1 MSTTDKVKK
10 RPRNYNTEVE
20 RADDNTFHTVT
31 AYIMPKAG
39 EFLVSFPKNN
49 IPPARQKELEDSDE
63 SKVVISNNDLM
74 KIFGMVRKGPAETS
88 PYILFSFSYIHTD
101 VISDTITTFKID
113 YRLLM
118 YLINFFHIRFPNDRV
133 VKIRKES
140 LIKIFDL
147 LNLPINDRIA
157 LMRFFLVEENTVYI
171 DTKLGDYENF
181 GNFSNELLNF
191 EIPQKPRRVKNR
203 KVRLIGGKH
212 NTCNKLPQTN
222 FDDLNTF
229 MNRIPDILKL
239 NKKAKIEPKPIRV
252 EGTLRHSRQKSV
264 EPMTRRSDITAFP
277 ENANNYPINLRI
289 KNIKRTELGKKTVQ
303 NERKKEVSEKRKV
316 TLRVKSRSV
325 KVDRQIYYPFILRKL
340 PEYGDS
346 PIYLCGSLP
355 QLAEWDTSK
364 APQMDE
370 EIRNGELFYTKY
382 VPVKR
387 NQFPFEYKY
396 FYIKDGEINWV
407 GLPYDN
413 FMTHPQY
420 YKLVHTLKKASI
432 SVLDLNI
439 RYLNE
444 VDGLNIWDN
453 RKKHLIDVLLN
464 SYCDVFFFQEI
475 TKTQFMYIDKY
486 LNSAYEFVGVY
497 RDSTDA
503 SEKCSISYNIF
514 KYTLTDWGQFWLSS
528 TPYEPGSNDFKN
540 FFPRICTWAALKQIN
555 GINILF
561 FNIHLD
567 HVNFEAHFPCIK
579 VALEESEKI
588 INRFNDCQFIVLGGC
603 FYCEGDD
610 PVIEM
615 VRDYGYTEV
624 QHENTF
630 HDFTG
635 EVDRHWDYIFYKEK
649 EMGTFELVSAK
660 VLKEEGTIDA
670 HRQMFVSDHFPTV
683 VQFKQ
688 LNPYQNSD

>member
-1 MSTTDKVKK
+1 MSSNQVQKK
-10 RPRNYNTEVE
+10 PRNTNTEIE
-20 RADDNTFHTVT
+20 RADDNTFQIVSSE
-31 AYIMPKAG
+31 ILPRAG
-39 EFLVSFPKNN
+39 EFLVSFPRYKNL
-49 IPPARQKELEDSDE
+49 PKKEGQDEDE
-63 SKVVISNNDLM
+63 NKAILSNNDLQ

-88 PYILFSFSYIHTD
+88 PYILFSFSYVHTD
-101 VISDTITTFKID
+101 VISDTVTSFKID

-118 YLINFFHIRFPNDRV
+118 YLVNFFHIRFPNDRV

-171 DTKLGDYENF
+171 DTRLGDFDNF
-181 GNFSNELLNF
+181 GNFCNDLLNF
-191 EIPQKPRRVKNR
+191 EIPPKPKRTKMKKVK
-203 KVRLIGGKH
+203 LIGGKH
-212 NTCNKLPQTN
+212 NTCNKLPKSN

-229 MNRIPDILKL
+229 LNKIPDLLK
-239 NKKAKIEPKPIRV
+239 NNRKAKIEPKPV
-252 EGTLRHSRQKSV
+252 KVGGTLRSSRQRSV
-264 EPMTRRSDITAFP
+264 EPMTKRSDITLLPEAGNNFP
-277 ENANNYPINLRI
+277 VNLRI
-289 KNIKRTELGKKTVQ
+289 KNTKRRELGKKTVQ
-303 NERKKEVSEKRKV
+303 NERKKEISEKRKV

-340 PEYGDS
+340 PEYGDT
-346 PIYLCGSLP
+346 PMYLCGSLP

-387 NQFPFEYKY
+387 NQF
-396 FYIKDGEINWV
+396 
-407 GLPYDN
+407 N

-420 YKLVHTLKKASI
+420 YKLVHTLKKASVSI
-432 SVLDLNI
+432 LDLNI

-453 RKKHLIDVLLN
+453 RKKQLIDILLN

-528 TPYEPGSNDFKN
+528 QPYEPGSNDFQN

-567 HVNFEAHFPCIK
+567 HVNFEAHLPCIK
-579 VALEESEKI
+579 VALEESEKV
-588 INRFNDCQFIVLGGC
+588 INRFSDCQFVVLGGC
-603 FYCEGDD
+603 FYCEDDD
-610 PVIEM
+610 PVIDM
-615 VRDYGYTEV
+615 VRDYGYSEAP
-624 QHENTF
+624 HENTF

-635 EVDRHWDYIFYKEK
+635 DCDRHWDYIFYKEK
-649 EMGTFELVSAK
+649 DPDTFEMLDAK

-670 HRQMFVSDHFPTV
+670 HRQMFVSDHFPLA
-683 VQFKQ
+683 VQFRQ
-688 LNPYQNSD
+688 INPHQFSD

>member
-1 MSTTDKVKK
+1 MSSNEVQKK
-10 RPRNYNTEVE
+10 ARNTNTEIE
-20 RADDNTFHTVT
+20 RADDNTFQIVSSE
-31 AYIMPKAG
+31 ILPKAG
-39 EFLVSFPKNN
+39 EFLVSFPRYKNL
-49 IPPARQKELEDSDE
+49 PKKEGQDEDE
-63 SKVVISNNDLM
+63 NKCILSNNDLQ

-88 PYILFSFSYIHTD
+88 PYILFSFSYVHTD
-101 VISDTITTFKID
+101 VISDTVTSFKID

-118 YLINFFHIRFPNDRV
+118 YLVNFFHIRFPNDRV

-157 LMRFFLVEENTVYI
+157 LMRFFLVEENTIYI
-171 DTKLGDYENF
+171 DTRLGDFDNF
-181 GNFSNELLNF
+181 GNFCNDLLNF
-191 EIPQKPRRVKNR
+191 EIPPKPKKTNMKKVK
-203 KVRLIGGKH
+203 LIGGKH
-212 NTCNKLPQTN
+212 NTCNKLPKSN

-229 MNRIPDILKL
+229 LNKIPDLLK
-239 NKKAKIEPKPIRV
+239 NNRKAKIEPKPV
-252 EGTLRHSRQKSV
+252 KVGGTMRSSRQRSV
-264 EPMTRRSDITAFP
+264 EPMTKRSDITLWP
-277 ENANNYPINLRI
+277 ETATNYPVNLRI
-289 KNIKRTELGKKTVQ
+289 KNTKRRELGKKTVQ
-303 NERKKEVSEKRKV
+303 NERKKEINEKRKV

-340 PEYGDS
+340 PEYGDT
-346 PIYLCGSLP
+346 PMYLCGSLP

-420 YKLVHTLKKASI
+420 YKLVHTLKKASV

-453 RKKHLIDVLLN
+453 RKKQLIDILLN

-528 TPYEPGSNDFKN
+528 APYEPGSNDFQN
-540 FFPRICTWAALKQIN
+540 FF
-555 GINILF
+555 
-561 FNIHLD
+561 
-567 HVNFEAHFPCIK
+567 
-579 VALEESEKI
+579 
-588 INRFNDCQFIVLGGC
+588 
-603 FYCEGDD
+603 
-610 PVIEM
+610 
-615 VRDYGYTEV
+615 
-624 QHENTF
+624 
-630 HDFTG
+630 
-635 EVDRHWDYIFYKEK
+635 
-649 EMGTFELVSAK
+649 
-660 VLKEEGTIDA
+660 
-670 HRQMFVSDHFPTV
+670 
-683 VQFKQ
+683 
-688 LNPYQNSD
+688 

>member
-1 MSTTDKVKK
+1 
-10 RPRNYNTEVE
+10 
-20 RADDNTFHTVT
+20 
-31 AYIMPKAG
+31 
-39 EFLVSFPKNN
+39 
-49 IPPARQKELEDSDE
+49 
-63 SKVVISNNDLM
+63 M

-118 YLINFFHIRFPNDRV
+118 YLINFFHMRFPNDRV

-157 LMRFFLVEENTVYI
+157 LMRFFLVDENSVYI

-181 GNFSNELLNF
+181 GNFYNDLLNF
-191 EIPQKPRRVKNR
+191 EIPQKPKRVKMR
-203 KVRLIGGKH
+203 KLKIIGGKN

-222 FDDLNTF
+222 FDDLNNF
-229 MNRIPDILKL
+229 MNRIPDILKA
-239 NKKAKIEPKPIRV
+239 NKKAKIEPKPITV
-252 EGTLRHSRQKSV
+252 EGTLRSTRQKSV
-264 EPMTRRSDITAFP
+264 EPMTRRQDIINLMPDNT
-277 ENANNYPINLRI
+277 NIYPINLRM
-289 KNIKRTELGKKTVQ
+289 KNTKRTELGKKTVQ

-325 KVDRQIYYPFILRKL
+325 KIDRQIYYPFILRKL

-346 PIYLCGSLP
+346 AIYLCGSLP

-382 VPVKR
+382 VPFKR

-420 YKLVHTLKKASI
+420 YRLVHTLKKGSI
-432 SVLDLNI
+432 TVLDLNI

-453 RKKHLIDVLLN
+453 RKKKLIDVLLN

-497 RDSTDA
+497 GDRTDA

-514 KYTLTDWGQFWLSS
+514 KYTLTNW
-528 TPYEPGSNDFKN
+528 SNF
-540 FFPRICTWAALKQIN
+540 
-555 GINILF
+555 G
-561 FNIHLD
+561 
-567 HVNFEAHFPCIK
+567 
-579 VALEESEKI
+579 
-588 INRFNDCQFIVLGGC
+588 
-603 FYCEGDD
+603 
-610 PVIEM
+610 
-615 VRDYGYTEV
+615 
-624 QHENTF
+624 
-630 HDFTG
+630 
-635 EVDRHWDYIFYKEK
+635 
-649 EMGTFELVSAK
+649 
-660 VLKEEGTIDA
+660 
-670 HRQMFVSDHFPTV
+670 
-683 VQFKQ
+683 
-688 LNPYQNSD
+688 

>member
-1 MSTTDKVKK
+1 MSTKKAKK
-10 RPRNYNTEVE
+10 RPRNYNAEVE
-20 RADDNTFHTVT
+20 RADDNTFHTVS
-31 AYIMPKAG
+31 AYILPKAG
-39 EFLVSFPKNN
+39 EFLVSFPKDNL
-49 IPPARQKELEDSDE
+49 PATRKQEIEDSDE

-74 KIFGMVRKGPAETS
+74 KIFSMIRKGPAETS
-88 PYILFSFSYIHTD
+88 PYVLFSFSYIHTD

-118 YLINFFHIRFPNDRV
+118 YLINFFHMRFPNDRV

-191 EIPQKPRRVKNR
+191 EIPQKPRRVKMK
-203 KVRLIGGKH
+203 KVKLIGGKN

-229 MNRIPDILKL
+229 MNRIPDILKA

-252 EGTLRHSRQKSV
+252 EGTLRHSRQRSV
-264 EPMTRRSDITAFP
+264 EPMTRRSDITSLP
-277 ENANNYPINLRI
+277 DNSNNYPINLRI
-289 KNIKRTELGKKTVQ
+289 KNTKRTELGKKTVQ

-325 KVDRQIYYPFILRKL
+325 KIDRQIYYPFILRKL

-420 YKLVHTLKKASI
+420 YKLVHTLKKGSI
-432 SVLDLNI
+432 TVLDLNI

-453 RKKHLIDVLLN
+453 RKKKLIDVLLN

-567 HVNFEAHFPCIK
+567 HVNFDAHFPCIK

-588 INRFNDCQFIVLGGC
+588 INRFNDCQFVVLGGC

-610 PVIEM
+610 PVIDM
-615 VRDYGYTEV
+615 VRDYGYTEAM
-624 QHENTF
+624 HENTF

-635 EVDRHWDYIFYKEK
+635 DADRHWDYIFYKEK
-649 EMGTFELVSAK
+649 EMGTFELVSAN
-660 VLKEEGTIDA
+660 VLKEEGTIDT
-670 HRQMFVSDHFPTV
+670 HRQMYVSDHFPTL

>member
-1 MSTTDKVKK
+1 MSSKRIKK
-10 RPRNYNTEVE
+10 RPRNVDSEIE
-20 RADDNTFHTVT
+20 RADDNTFQTVSS
-31 AYIMPKAG
+31 YILPNAG
-39 EFLVSFPKNN
+39 EFLISFPNNKNL
-49 IPPARQKELEDSDE
+49 PTKKRDDDSDE
-63 SKVVISNNDLM
+63 AKVKISNNDLM

-88 PYILFSFSYIHTD
+88 PYVLFSFSYIHTD

-118 YLINFFHIRFPNDRV
+118 YLINFFHIRFPNERV

-181 GNFSNELLNF
+181 GTFSNDLLNF
-191 EIPQKPRRVKNR
+191 EIPEKPKRVKMR
-203 KVRLIGGKH
+203 KVKLIGGKN

-229 MNRIPDILKL
+229 MNRLPDILKA
-239 NKKAKIEPKPIRV
+239 NKKVKLEPKPIKV
-252 EGTLRHSRQKSV
+252 DGTLRITRQKSV
-264 EPMTRRSDITAFP
+264 EPMSRRQDITLFP
-277 ENANNYPINLRI
+277 DNSNMYPSNLKI

-316 TLRVKSRSV
+316 TLRVRSKSF
-325 KVDRQIYYPFILRKL
+325 KPDRQIYYPFILRKL

-370 EIRNGELFYTKY
+370 ELRNGELFYTKY

-420 YKLVHTLKKASI
+420 YKLVHTLKKGSI
-432 SVLDLNI
+432 TVLDLNI

-453 RKKHLIDVLLN
+453 RKKKLIDILLN

-567 HVNFEAHFPCIK
+567 HVNFDAHFPCIK

-603 FYCEGDD
+603 FYCEDDD
-610 PVIEM
+610 PVIDM
-615 VRDYGYTEV
+615 VRDYGYTEAI
-624 QHENTF
+624 HENTF

-635 EVDRHWDYIFYKEK
+635 DCDRHWDYIFYKEK
-649 EMGTFELVSAK
+649 EMGTFEIVSTK
-660 VLKEEGTIDA
+660 VLKKEGTIDQ

-688 LNPYQNSD
+688 LNPYNQTSD

>member
-1 MSTTDKVKK
+1 MSTKKAKK
-10 RPRNYNTEVE
+10 RPRNYNAEVE
-20 RADDNTFHTVT
+20 RADDNTFHTVS
-31 AYIMPKAG
+31 AYILPKAG
-39 EFLVSFPKNN
+39 EFLVSFPKDNL
-49 IPPARQKELEDSDE
+49 PATRKQEIEDSDE

-74 KIFGMVRKGPAETS
+74 KIFSMIRKGPAETS
-88 PYILFSFSYIHTD
+88 PYVLFSFSYIHTD

-118 YLINFFHIRFPNDRV
+118 YLINFFHMRFPNDRV

-191 EIPQKPRRVKNR
+191 EIPQKPRRVKMK
-203 KVRLIGGKH
+203 KVKLIGGKN

-229 MNRIPDILKL
+229 MNRIPDILKA

-252 EGTLRHSRQKSV
+252 EGTLRHSRQRSV
-264 EPMTRRSDITAFP
+264 EPMTRRSDITSLP
-277 ENANNYPINLRI
+277 DNSNNYPINLRI
-289 KNIKRTELGKKTVQ
+289 KNTKRTELGKKTVQ

-325 KVDRQIYYPFILRKL
+325 KIDRQIYYPFILRKL

-382 VPVKR
+382 VAVKR

-420 YKLVHTLKKASI
+420 YKLVHTLKKGSI
-432 SVLDLNI
+432 TVLDLNI

-453 RKKHLIDVLLN
+453 RKKKLIDVLLN

-567 HVNFEAHFPCIK
+567 HVNFDAHFPCIK

-588 INRFNDCQFIVLGGC
+588 INRFNDCQFVVLGGC

-610 PVIEM
+610 PVIDM
-615 VRDYGYTEV
+615 VRDYGYTEAM
-624 QHENTF
+624 HENTF

-635 EVDRHWDYIFYKEK
+635 DADRHWDYIFYKEK
-649 EMGTFELVSAK
+649 EMGTFELVSAN
-660 VLKEEGTIDA
+660 VLKEEGTIDT
-670 HRQMFVSDHFPTV
+670 HRQMYVSDHFPTL

>member
-1 MSTTDKVKK
+1 MSTKKAKK
-10 RPRNYNTEVE
+10 RPRNYNAEVE
-20 RADDNTFHTVT
+20 RADDNTFHTVS
-31 AYIMPKAG
+31 AYILPKAG
-39 EFLVSFPKNN
+39 EFLVSFPKDNL
-49 IPPARQKELEDSDE
+49 PATRKQEIEDSDE

-74 KIFGMVRKGPAETS
+74 KIFSMIRKGPAETS
-88 PYILFSFSYIHTD
+88 PYVLFSFSYIHTD

-118 YLINFFHIRFPNDRV
+118 YLINFFHMRFPNDRV
-133 VKIRKES
+133 VKIKKES

-191 EIPQKPRRVKNR
+191 EIPQKPRRVKMK
-203 KVRLIGGKH
+203 KVKLIGGKN

-229 MNRIPDILKL
+229 MNRIPDILKA

-252 EGTLRHSRQKSV
+252 EGTLRHSRQRSV
-264 EPMTRRSDITAFP
+264 EPMTRRSDITSLP
-277 ENANNYPINLRI
+277 DNSNNYPINLRI
-289 KNIKRTELGKKTVQ
+289 KNTKRTELGKKTVQ

-325 KVDRQIYYPFILRKL
+325 KIDRQIYYPFILRKL

-420 YKLVHTLKKASI
+420 YKLVHTLKKGSI
-432 SVLDLNI
+432 TVLDLNI

-453 RKKHLIDVLLN
+453 RKKKLIDVLLN

-567 HVNFEAHFPCIK
+567 HVNFDAHFPCIK

-588 INRFNDCQFIVLGGC
+588 INRFNDCQFVVLGGC

-610 PVIEM
+610 PVIDM
-615 VRDYGYTEV
+615 VRDYGYTEAM
-624 QHENTF
+624 HENTF

-635 EVDRHWDYIFYKEK
+635 DADRHWDYIFYKEK
-649 EMGTFELVSAK
+649 EMGTFELVSAN
-660 VLKEEGTIDA
+660 VLKEEGTIDT
-670 HRQMFVSDHFPTV
+670 HRQMYVSDHFPTL

>member
-1 MSTTDKVKK
+1 MRRKLLS
-10 RPRNYNTEVE
+10 
-20 RADDNTFHTVT
+20 
-31 AYIMPKAG
+31 
-39 EFLVSFPKNN
+39 
-49 IPPARQKELEDSDE
+49 
-63 SKVVISNNDLM
+63 
-74 KIFGMVRKGPAETS
+74 IFF
-88 PYILFSFSYIHTD
+88 ILFCLCEAFAQEEDGDWFWGHTISKIEIEGLKIIKKSEIAGVTSSFIGQPFTEELYSEI
-101 VISDTITTFKID
+101 ID
-113 YRLLM
+113 
-118 YLINFFHIRFPNDRV
+118 
-133 VKIRKES
+133 
-140 LIKIFDL
+140 
-147 LNLPINDRIA
+147 
-157 LMRFFLVEENTVYI
+157 
-171 DTKLGDYENF
+171 KL
-181 GNFSNELLNF
+181 NELDFF
-191 EIPQKPRRVKNR
+191 EDIEPWVTHDKDPE
-203 KVRLIGGKH
+203 KVLLVFNVTEYPAI
-212 NTCNKLPQTN
+212 T
-222 FDDLNTF
+222 
-229 MNRIPDILKL
+229 
-239 NKKAKIEPKPIRV
+239 KIEFV
-252 EGTLRHSRQKSV
+252 GNQK
-264 EPMTRRSDITAFP
+264 
-277 ENANNYPINLRI
+277 
-289 KNIKRTELGKKTVQ
+289 
-303 NERKKEVSEKRKV
+303 
-316 TLRVKSRSV
+316 
-325 KVDRQIYYPFILRKL
+325 
-340 PEYGDS
+340 
-346 PIYLCGSLP
+346 
-355 QLAEWDTSK
+355 
-364 APQMDE
+364 
-370 EIRNGELFYTKY
+370 IRNGELFYTKY

-528 TPYEPGSNDFKN
+528 APYEPGSNDFQN

-567 HVNFEAHFPCIK
+567 HVNFEAHLPCIK
-579 VALEESEKI
+579 VALEESEKV
-588 INRFNDCQFIVLGGC
+588 INRFSDCQFVVLGGC
-603 FYCEGDD
+603 FYCEDDD
-610 PVIEM
+610 PVIDM
-615 VRDYGYTEV
+615 VRDYGYTEAP
-624 QHENTF
+624 HENTF

-635 EVDRHWDYIFYKEK
+635 DCDRHWDYIFYKEK
-649 EMGTFELVSAK
+649 DPDTFEFIDAK

-670 HRQMFVSDHFPTV
+670 HRQMFVSDHFPLA
-683 VQFKQ
+683 VQFRQ
-688 LNPYQNSD
+688 INPHQFSD

>member
-1 MSTTDKVKK
+1 MSTSKKGKK
-10 RPRNYNTEVE
+10 RPRNYNSEIE
-20 RADDNTFHTVT
+20 RADDNTFHTVSS
-31 AYIMPKAG
+31 YILPKAG
-39 EFLVSFPKNN
+39 EFLVSFPNKNSL
-49 IPPARQKELEDSDE
+49 RKKEDDSDE
-63 SKVVISNNDLM
+63 KKITISNNDLM

-88 PYILFSFSYIHTD
+88 PYVLFSFSYIHTD

-157 LMRFFLVEENTVYI
+157 LMRFFLVDENSVYI

-181 GNFSNELLNF
+181 GNFYYDLLNF
-191 EIPQKPRRVKNR
+191 EIPEKPKRVKMR
-203 KVRLIGGKH
+203 KLRLIGGKN

-222 FDDLNTF
+222 FDDLNNF
-229 MNRIPDILKL
+229 MNRIPDILKA
-239 NKKAKIEPKPIRV
+239 NKKTKIEPKPIQV
-252 EGTLRHSRQKSV
+252 DGTLRSTRQRSV
-264 EPMTRRSDITAFP
+264 EPMTRRQDIILP
-277 ENANNYPINLRI
+277 DSSNLYPTNLRI

-325 KVDRQIYYPFILRKL
+325 KIDRQIYYPFILRKL

-346 PIYLCGSLP
+346 AIYLCGSLP

-413 FMTHPQY
+413 FMTHTQY
-420 YKLVHTLKKASI
+420 YKLVHTLKKGSI
-432 SVLDLNI
+432 TVLDLNI

-453 RKKHLIDVLLN
+453 RKKKLIDILLN

-579 VALEESEKI
+579 VALEESEKVI
-588 INRFNDCQFIVLGGC
+588 SRFSDAQFIVLGGC

-670 HRQMFVSDHFPTV
+670 HRQMYVSDHFPTV
-683 VQFKQ
+683 VQFRQ

>member
-1 MSTTDKVKK
+1 MSTKKAKK
-10 RPRNYNTEVE
+10 RPRNYNAEVE
-20 RADDNTFHTVT
+20 RADDNTFHTVS
-31 AYIMPKAG
+31 AYILPKAG
-39 EFLVSFPKNN
+39 EFLVSFPKENL
-49 IPPARQKELEDSDE
+49 PASRKKEIEDSDE

-88 PYILFSFSYIHTD
+88 PYVLFSFSYIHTD

-118 YLINFFHIRFPNDRV
+118 YLINFFHMRFPNDRV

-181 GNFSNELLNF
+181 GGFSNELLNF
-191 EIPQKPRRVKNR
+191 EIPQKPRRVKMK
-203 KVRLIGGKH
+203 KVKLIGGKN

-229 MNRIPDILKL
+229 MNRIPDILKA

-252 EGTLRHSRQKSV
+252 EGTLRHSRQRSV
-264 EPMTRRSDITAFP
+264 EPMTRRSDITALP
-277 ENANNYPINLRI
+277 DNSNNYPINLRI
-289 KNIKRTELGKKTVQ
+289 KNTKRTELGKKTVQ

-325 KVDRQIYYPFILRKL
+325 KIDRQIYYPFILRKL

-420 YKLVHTLKKASI
+420 YKLVHTLKKGSI
-432 SVLDLNI
+432 TVLDLNI

-453 RKKHLIDVLLN
+453 RKKKLIDVLLN

-567 HVNFEAHFPCIK
+567 HVNFDAHFPCIK

-588 INRFNDCQFIVLGGC
+588 INRFNDCQFVVLGGC

-610 PVIEM
+610 PVIDM
-615 VRDYGYTEV
+615 VRDYGYTEAM
-624 QHENTF
+624 HENTF

-635 EVDRHWDYIFYKEK
+635 DVDRHWDYIFYKEK
-649 EMGTFELVSAK
+649 EMGTFELVSAS

-670 HRQMFVSDHFPTV
+670 HRQMYVSDHFPTV

-688 LNPYQNSD
+688 LNAYQNSD

>member
-1 MSTTDKVKK
+1 
-10 RPRNYNTEVE
+10 
-20 RADDNTFHTVT
+20 
-31 AYIMPKAG
+31 
-39 EFLVSFPKNN
+39 
-49 IPPARQKELEDSDE
+49 
-63 SKVVISNNDLM
+63 
-74 KIFGMVRKGPAETS
+74 
-88 PYILFSFSYIHTD
+88 
-101 VISDTITTFKID
+101 
-113 YRLLM
+113 
-118 YLINFFHIRFPNDRV
+118 
-133 VKIRKES
+133 
-140 LIKIFDL
+140 
-147 LNLPINDRIA
+147 
-157 LMRFFLVEENTVYI
+157 
-171 DTKLGDYENF
+171 
-181 GNFSNELLNF
+181 
-191 EIPQKPRRVKNR
+191 
-203 KVRLIGGKH
+203 
-212 NTCNKLPQTN
+212 
-222 FDDLNTF
+222 
-229 MNRIPDILKL
+229 
-239 NKKAKIEPKPIRV
+239 
-252 EGTLRHSRQKSV
+252 
-264 EPMTRRSDITAFP
+264 MTRRQDIINLMP
-277 ENANNYPINLRI
+277 DNSNIYPINLRM
-289 KNIKRTELGKKTVQ
+289 KNTKRTELGKKTVQ

-325 KVDRQIYYPFILRKL
+325 KIDRQIYYPFILRKL

-346 PIYLCGSLP
+346 AIYLCGSLP

-420 YKLVHTLKKASI
+420 YRLVHTLRKGSI
-432 SVLDLNI
+432 TVLDLNI

-453 RKKHLIDVLLN
+453 RKKKLIDVLLN

-540 FFPRICTWAALKQIN
+540 VFPRICTWAALKQIN

-567 HVNFEAHFPCIK
+567 HVNFDAHFPCIK

-588 INRFNDCQFIVLGGC
+588 INRFNDCQFIVFGGC

-610 PVIEM
+610 PVIDM

-624 QHENTF
+624 MHENTF

-635 EVDRHWDYIFYKEK
+635 DCDRHWDYIFYKEK
-649 EMGTFELVSAK
+649 EIGTFELVNAR
-660 VLKEEGTIDA
+660 VLKEEGTIDS
-670 HRQMFVSDHFPTV
+670 HRQMYVSDHFPVV
-683 VQFKQ
+683 VQFRQ
-688 LNPYQNSD
+688 LNPYQTQYSD

>member
-1 MSTTDKVKK
+1 MSSNQANKK
-10 RPRNYNTEVE
+10 PRNYNAEIE
-20 RADDNTFHTVT
+20 RADDNTFHTVSS
-31 AYIMPKAG
+31 YILPKAN
-39 EFLVSFPKNN
+39 EFLVSFPKYRNVA
-49 IPPARQKELEDSDE
+49 PSKKKDSDE
-63 SKVVISNNDLM
+63 DENKVIINNNDLM

-118 YLINFFHIRFPNDRV
+118 YLVNFFHIRFPNDRV

-157 LMRFFLVEENTVYI
+157 LMRFFLVEENTIYI
-171 DTKLGDYENF
+171 DTKLGDYGNF
-181 GNFSNELLNF
+181 GNFCNGLLNF
-191 EIPQKPRRVKNR
+191 EIPPKPKRVKMR
-203 KVRLIGGKH
+203 KVKLIGKKH
-212 NTCNKLPQTN
+212 NTCNKLPKTN

-229 MNRIPDILKL
+229 MNKIPDILKA
-239 NKKAKIEPKPIRV
+239 NRKTKIGPKPITV
-252 EGTLRHSRQKSV
+252 DGTLRSTRQRSV
-264 EPMTRRSDITAFP
+264 EPMTKRTDITLFP
-277 ENANNYPINLRI
+277 EIINDYPINLKI
-289 KNIKRTELGKKTVQ
+289 KNTKRRELGKKTVQ

-346 PIYLCGSLP
+346 AIYLCGSLP

-407 GLPYDN
+407 GLPSDN

-420 YKLVHTLKKASI
+420 YKLVHTMKKGSI
-432 SVLDLNI
+432 TVLDLNI

-453 RKKHLIDVLLN
+453 RKKKLIDILLN

-528 TPYEPGSNDFKN
+528 NPNEPGSNDFQN

-567 HVNFEAHFPCIK
+567 HVNFEAHLPCIK
-579 VALEESEKI
+579 VAMEESEKI
-588 INRFNDCQFIVLGGC
+588 ISRFNDAQFIVLGGC
-603 FYCEGDD
+603 FYCEDDD
-610 PVIEM
+610 PVVDI
-615 VRDYGYTEV
+615 VRDYGYTEIN
-624 QHENTF
+624 HENTF

-635 EVDRHWDYIFYKEK
+635 DCDRHWDYLFYREK
-649 EMGTFELVSAK
+649 EPNTFEVVDAK

-670 HRQMFVSDHFPTV
+670 YRGMYVSDHFPCL

-688 LNPYQNSD
+688 LNPHQQYSD

>member
-1 MSTTDKVKK
+1 MSTKKAKK
-10 RPRNYNTEVE
+10 RPRNYNAEVE
-20 RADDNTFHTVT
+20 RADDNTFHTVS
-31 AYIMPKAG
+31 AYILPKAG
-39 EFLVSFPKNN
+39 EFLVSFPKDNLPSTRKQE
-49 IPPARQKELEDSDE
+49 IEDSDE

-74 KIFGMVRKGPAETS
+74 KIFSMIRKGPAETS
-88 PYILFSFSYIHTD
+88 PYVLFSFSYIHTD

-118 YLINFFHIRFPNDRV
+118 YLINFFHMRFPNDRV

-191 EIPQKPRRVKNR
+191 EIPQKPRRVKMK
-203 KVRLIGGKH
+203 KVKLIGGKN

-229 MNRIPDILKL
+229 MNRIPDILKA

-252 EGTLRHSRQKSV
+252 EGTLRHSRQRSV
-264 EPMTRRSDITAFP
+264 EPMTRRSDITSLP
-277 ENANNYPINLRI
+277 DNSNNYPINLRI
-289 KNIKRTELGKKTVQ
+289 KNTKRTELGKKTVQ

-325 KVDRQIYYPFILRKL
+325 KIDRQIYYPFILRKL

-420 YKLVHTLKKASI
+420 YKLVHTLKKGSI
-432 SVLDLNI
+432 TVLDLNI

-453 RKKHLIDVLLN
+453 RKKKLIDVLLN

-567 HVNFEAHFPCIK
+567 HVNFDAHFPCIK

-588 INRFNDCQFIVLGGC
+588 INRFNDCQFVVLGGC

-610 PVIEM
+610 PVIDM
-615 VRDYGYTEV
+615 VRDYGYTEAM
-624 QHENTF
+624 HENTF

-635 EVDRHWDYIFYKEK
+635 DADRHWDYIFYKEK
-649 EMGTFELVSAK
+649 EMGTFELVSAN
-660 VLKEEGTIDA
+660 VLKEEGTIDT
-670 HRQMFVSDHFPTV
+670 HRQMYVSDHFPTL

>member
-1 MSTTDKVKK
+1 MSSNEVQKK
-10 RPRNYNTEVE
+10 ARNTNTEIE
-20 RADDNTFHTVT
+20 RADDNTFQIVSSE
-31 AYIMPKAG
+31 ILPKAG
-39 EFLVSFPKNN
+39 EFLVSFPRYKNL
-49 IPPARQKELEDSDE
+49 PKKEGQDEDE
-63 SKVVISNNDLM
+63 NKCILSNNDLQ

-88 PYILFSFSYIHTD
+88 PYILFSFSYVHTD
-101 VISDTITTFKID
+101 VISDTVTSFKID

-118 YLINFFHIRFPNDRV
+118 YLVNFFHIRFPNDRV

-157 LMRFFLVEENTVYI
+157 LMRFFLVEENTIYI
-171 DTKLGDYENF
+171 DTRLGDFDNF
-181 GNFSNELLNF
+181 GNFCNDLLNF
-191 EIPQKPRRVKNR
+191 EIPPKPKKTNMKKVK
-203 KVRLIGGKH
+203 LIGGKH
-212 NTCNKLPQTN
+212 NTCNKLPKSN

-229 MNRIPDILKL
+229 LNKIPDLLK
-239 NKKAKIEPKPIRV
+239 NNRKAKIEPKPV
-252 EGTLRHSRQKSV
+252 KVGGTMRSSRQRSV
-264 EPMTRRSDITAFP
+264 EPMTKRSDITLWP
-277 ENANNYPINLRI
+277 ETATNYPVNLRI
-289 KNIKRTELGKKTVQ
+289 KNTKRRELGKKTVQ
-303 NERKKEVSEKRKV
+303 NERKKEINEKRKV

-340 PEYGDS
+340 PEYGDT
-346 PIYLCGSLP
+346 PMYLCGSLP

-420 YKLVHTLKKASI
+420 YKLVHTLKKASV

-453 RKKHLIDVLLN
+453 RKKQLIDILLN

-528 TPYEPGSNDFKN
+528 APYEPGSNDFQN
-540 FFPRICTWAALKQIN
+540 FF
-555 GINILF
+555 
-561 FNIHLD
+561 
-567 HVNFEAHFPCIK
+567 
-579 VALEESEKI
+579 ALEESEKV
-588 INRFNDCQFIVLGGC
+588 INRFSDCQFIVLGGC
-603 FYCEGDD
+603 FYCEDDD
-610 PVIEM
+610 PVIDM
-615 VRDYGYTEV
+615 VRDYGYSEAP
-624 QHENTF
+624 HENTF

-635 EVDRHWDYIFYKEK
+635 DCDRHWDYIFYKEK
-649 EMGTFELVSAK
+649 DPDTFEFIDAK

-670 HRQMFVSDHFPTV
+670 HRQMFVSDHFPLA
-683 VQFKQ
+683 VQFRQ
-688 LNPYQNSD
+688 INPHQFSD